1 MKFRIAALT
10 MMLATG
16 VLASGAYAQS
26 STQTTEPATHAE
38 KKAAKAQDKADKKAA
53 VAQAKADKKKT
64 KAQGDAND
72 KKADADL
79 DAAKKQ

>member
-16 VLASGAYAQS
+16 LLTSGAYAQ
-26 STQTTEPATHAE
+26 TTVPTTHAE
-38 KKAAKAQDKADKKAA
+38 KKAAKAQDKADKASS

-64 KAQGDAND
+64 KAQGDADN

-79 DAAKKQ
+79 NSAKKQ